1 MFDRYLNILHV
12 SCILTSSIVS
22 LLEFK
27 NNYILDKMINELLLI
42 NDFINNTLLA
52 ISFIVN
58 NKTILLVN
66 IQEKH

>member
-22 LLEFK
+22 L